1 MKSNLIPN
9 VCKNT
14 GLCWEATTSGPSYQG
29 YFETLLQNTPI
40 QLMIFFKNHG
50 DFALGVMVSGH
61 GGDGLWLDLVIVVL
75 LSNLN
80 DYMVLR
86 LLVA

>member
-1 MKSNLIPN
+1 
-9 VCKNT
+9 
-14 GLCWEATTSGPSYQG
+14 
-29 YFETLLQNTPI
+29 
-40 QLMIFFKNHG
+40 MIFFKNHG

>member
-1 MKSNLIPN
+1 
-9 VCKNT
+9 
-14 GLCWEATTSGPSYQG
+14 
-29 YFETLLQNTPI
+29 
-40 QLMIFFKNHG
+40 MIFFKNHG
-50 DFALGVMVSGH
+50 DLALGVMVSGH